1 MRTTLIAALALAP
14 TALFAAGSSSST
26 PPKATKTTTECE
38 TGMVYDA
45 DKQSCVEIKKSALG
59 NDAMFDAARELAYA
73 GRHQDAQQ
81 MLNLMQMPNDDR
93 VLTYLGFTH
102 RKMGDASTGLAY
114 YQKALAVNPDNLLA
128 RSYMGQGYVESGDIE
143 LASAQ
148 LTEIRTRGGRGTWA
162 EISLRMALQ
171 NGQGYSY

>member
-38 TGMVYDA
+38 TRIVYDA
-45 DKQSCVEIKKSALG
+45 DKKSCVEIKESALG
-59 NDAMFDAARELAYA
+59 SDAMFEAARELAYA
-73 GRHQDAQQ
+73 
-81 MLNLMQMPNDDR
+81 
-93 VLTYLGFTH
+93 
-102 RKMGDASTGLAY
+102 
-114 YQKALAVNPDNLLA
+114 
-128 RSYMGQGYVESGDIE
+128 
-143 LASAQ
+143 Q
-148 LTEIRTRGGRGTWA
+148 LTEIRSRGGRGTWA

>member
-38 TGMVYDA
+38 TVMVYDA
-45 DKQSCVEIKKSALG
+45 DGQSCVEIKESALG
-59 NDAMFDAARELAYA
+59 NDAMFEAARELAYA

-93 VLTYLGFTH
+93 VLTYLGSPTA
-102 RKMGDASTGLAY
+102 KWAMPAP
-114 YQKALAVNPDNLLA
+114 ALPIIKK
-128 RSYMGQGYVESGDIE
+128 R
-143 LASAQ
+143 
-148 LTEIRTRGGRGTWA
+148 WP
-162 EISLRMALQ
+162 
-171 NGQGYSY
+171 